1 MSTEDALAKLKSIVR
16 SLLISSK
23 LGLNPE
29 QLRRDY
35 ESVLGHPMP
44 LKELGFRSVMD
55 MAREMPDVVSLHY
68 RPDGTVYFTAVCDES
83 TQGIGDLVAKQRL
96 TKSNKKFKNAAQHF
110 SHSYRKVLPPAPPRR
125 GRAPP
130 ALPAQL
136 RAQLRVLLSQ
146 GPIRPSDLHSCYYR
160 CFGRPLNINDYG
172 FYSIG
177 EMLEAVADLV
187 SIQQSRFGSVL
198 ILKEHLLHR
207 PNPKLSDKPSTE
219 PEKSRLTSTFKPL
232 SAVSDNQV
240 VVPTKPTA
248 AASVRQS
255 PSQSE
260 TPAQLVH
267 NSTVVG
273 DKPKVVRTVHEAQ
286 TVPSSKTFEKRVLKL
301 EQELRQQIIEN
312 SVSGVVSQDLKDK
325 LLKVVSQSNGGLSV
339 HDLPAHYKRLFD
351 EELPLLES
359 GFVSVTELVGALTD
373 IVLVKPANDDNEN
386 HLIVM
391 DVNNVDSKQPDLS
404 LKNVSGKSLWK
415 EETKSSDS
423 FKTQEMQRSAI
434 KLEAKCEMYP
444 PIQVHCSPAIPL
456 DALQEQRLKP
466 PTRCALRQLVQVL
479 VESVESPGLFY
490 IRFIESKETRA
501 LEDMMIEMRRYY
513 MCPDVSKR
521 YRLLAPFIRQGQACC
536 ALTKS
541 SWFYRVVINRVINPT
556 QVEVYFVDFGNTMVV
571 QNTSLKFLKSIYSV
585 LPAQAV
591 PASLSGIKPISGTWT
606 CKAIDSFKAL
616 CFERILVGA
625 VDCYADDV
633 LQLFLCDT
641 STDENIYLH
650 EVLLSQG
657 HGTACRSALCVKVT
671 PVSLYLGK
679 GAVDLPE
686 MKAEEISSVESAEKP
701 LDSTED
707 AQKGEEDELPDLEVI
722 ESNDKIQVQD
732 MDSNPSGAHLSEH
745 TLSHNGRSEASNHDS
760 PSASPESP
768 SSTPLHTFS
777 HSNQTLTTP
786 AHIDA
791 DSNVMSFLETPPS
804 SDSKPPDPAPQDAL
818 QSKAADSSS
827 DQPSLFWRMLGLHT
841 TILNR
846 SPEASGPTLNLRR
859 SGSCF
864 PLFGGGGL

>member
-1 MSTEDALAKLKSIVR
+1 THGNITEDALAKLKSIVR

-240 VVPTKPTA
+240 VVPTKPTGALQQWSSTPGPRTGTDPWDSWYQAAKKNQNKNFGCSESLHFPA
-248 AASVRQS
+248 AAS
-255 PSQSE
+255 
-260 TPAQLVH
+260 
-267 NSTVVG
+267 
-273 DKPKVVRTVHEAQ
+273 
-286 TVPSSKTFEKRVLKL
+286 L

-423 FKTQEMQRSAI
+423 FKTQEM
-434 KLEAKCEMYP
+434 
-444 PIQVHCSPAIPL
+444 VHCSPAIPL

-707 AQKGEEDELPDLEVI
+707 GEEDELPDLEVI
-722 ESNDKIQVQD
+722 DFTYKF
-732 MDSNPSGAHLSEH
+732 GY
-745 TLSHNGRSEASNHDS
+745 
-760 PSASPESP
+760 
-768 SSTPLHTFS
+768 FS
-777 HSNQTLTTP
+777 RKQHVHRAAGNVYPVGP
-786 AHIDA
+786 AFHI
-791 DSNVMSFLETPPS
+791 
-804 SDSKPPDPAPQDAL
+804 
-818 QSKAADSSS
+818 
-827 DQPSLFWRMLGLHT
+827 
-841 TILNR
+841 
-846 SPEASGPTLNLRR
+846 
-859 SGSCF
+859 
-864 PLFGGGGL
+864 